1 MLWIEFW
8 HDNCCMSFWSCWSI
22 FVDRERILG
31 YRDESQRL
39 DQCNRLYDSSVS
51 NDGFELDASHIVQVY
66 SSIWSNFFSS
76 LFIELGLIGLNIFYI
91 VYICVLSN
99 NSLLLGVIVFLG
111 KGFAIAYIKFQ
122 TTQNWTSHVN
132 P

>member
-1 MLWIEFW
+1 M
-8 HDNCCMSFWSCWSI
+8 
-22 FVDRERILG
+22 G

-66 SSIWSNFFSS
+66 SSVLSNFFSS

-91 VYICVLSN
+91 CVLSN
-99 NSLLLGVIVFLG
+99 NSLLLGVLVFLG
-111 KGFAIAYIKFQ
+111 KGFAIAYIKIFYI
-122 TTQNWTSHVN
+122 VN
-132 P
+132 KFDKRII

>member
-1 MLWIEFW
+1 M
-8 HDNCCMSFWSCWSI
+8 
-22 FVDRERILG
+22 G

-66 SSIWSNFFSS
+66 SSVLSNFFSS
-76 LFIELGLIGLNIFYI
+76 LFIELGLIGLNILYI

-122 TTQNWTSHVN
+122 TTKN
-132 P
+132 